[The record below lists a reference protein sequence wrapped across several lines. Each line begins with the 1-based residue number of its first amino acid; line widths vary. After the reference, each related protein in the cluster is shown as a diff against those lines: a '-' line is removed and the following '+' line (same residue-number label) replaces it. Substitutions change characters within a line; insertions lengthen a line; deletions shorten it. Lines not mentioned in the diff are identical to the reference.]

1 MYQNILH
8 LLKADYSFV
17 INFLIKNLNI
27 LLVKSYYYSL
37 LTQSWVN
44 RLNTLVLFY
53 LNFKIL
59 PITLL
64 SIVKIQNIFS
74 ALNQLNV

>member
-1 MYQNILH
+1 M
-8 LLKADYSFV
+8 
-17 INFLIKNLNI
+17 KNVNI
-27 LLVKSYYYSL
+27 LLVKSSYYSL

-44 RLNTLVLFY
+44 RVVLFY

-64 SIVKIQNIFS
+64 SIVKIQNILS
-74 ALNQLNV
+74 ALDQLNV